1 MGWLIWYW
9 DVWGLDCLIS
19 RGLVLQ
25 LHQVLPL
32 LKALYLGK
40 TSFFATLQEHLVH
53 PTCSWHGTV
62 YLFTE

>member
-1 MGWLIWYW
+1 MAIWYW

-19 RGLVLQ
+19 RGLVLH

-40 TSFFATLQEHLVH
+40 TSFSATLQEHLVH